1 MLCEEYEK
9 QFSMK
14 VDIKPVSELSYE
26 EKIVDIQRVIPDVN
40 LISREGLSDREIET
54 IEKAKEKAAR
64 TNIDELVK
72 QHMFTHLRLSKDY
85 SIIFEPFETFSAYYR
100 YVNKDHCSLITIS
113 NGFDHYIPDIDDKM
127 LMMKVIGDTVSRQT
141 KMDIKDLLNKWGN

>member
-54 IEKAKEKAAR
+54 IEKTKEKAAR

-85 SIIFEPFETFSAYYR
+85 SIIFEPFETFIAYYR

-127 LMMKVIGDTVSRQT
+127 LTMEVIGDTVSRQT